1 MMVKTETNKIVR
13 CSVVGDGLVGKTTLA
28 RKFAQHKVSESY
40 VATVFDNFAG
50 VYFYSFLSKVI
61 SLLHTL
67 IIIVTAFSFF
77 YFGVCLKF
85 NV

>member
-50 VYFYSFLSKVI
+50 V
-61 SLLHTL
+61 
-67 IIIVTAFSFF
+67 
-77 YFGVCLKF
+77 
-85 NV
+85 